1 MRYTMNILAGA
12 LAAAALS
19 GAASAE
25 ILNGGFETGDFTDW
39 SAFGPA
45 YVREWEMSRDFV
57 PPIHDDWAPTEGTY
71 FASLWSYDPALGSN
85 AYLSTTFHGEA
96 GQVLSFDYFFDFG
109 DVEPNYD
116 SATATLVVGADQVT
130 LFEWNTPGHELGTDI
145 NIDWTG
151 VSHTLTQTGN
161 YTLNFRV
168 SDANIG
174 FESILGVD
182 NVSLVPEPS
191 SVALLIACL
200 AAGRFLRR

>member
-12 LAAAALS
+12 IAAAALS

-25 ILNGGFETGDFTDW
+25 ILNGGFETGEFTDW

-109 DVEPNYD
+109 DVAPNYD
-116 SATATLVVGADQVT
+116 SATATLVVGSDQVT
-130 LFEWNTPGHELGTDI
+130 LFEWNTPGHELGTDT
-145 NIDWTG
+145 NIDWTS

-161 YTLNFRV
+161 YTLSFQA
-168 SDANIG
+168 SDVNIG

-182 NVSLVPEPS
+182 NVQLVPEPT
-191 SVALLIACL
+191 AAGAFL
-200 AAGRFLRR
+200 AAALALRLRRR